1 MLSGTSFLTPLYA
14 GEDYIAPSGYR
25 HKAVV
30 CRCELC
36 GTIKTVMVS
45 NLPRTK
51 SCGCA
56 KLQFIREA
64 NSTHG
69 ESKTRLYR
77 IWSLMKDRC
86 TNPNAEHYDLYGG
99 RGIAVCDEWLQYEPF
114 REWALSNGYRKEL
127 SIDRIDNDKGYEP
140 SNCRWAT
147 QLEQANNKRTNIVIA
162 QNGETKTLGEW
173 AAQLGMEPR
182 ALWWRLYNDGWSEAD
197 AVSVPKGMRRS
208 TYHKQQNSIKE
219 VSQ

>member
-1 MLSGTSFLTPLYA
+1 MSSGVSFLTQLHP
-14 GEDYIAPSGYR
+14 GEDYISPSGGRYET
-25 HKAVV
+25 VV

-36 GTIKTVMVS
+36 GKIKTIMAC
-45 NLPRTK
+45 NLSRTK

-56 KLQFIREA
+56 KLKFISEA

-114 REWALSNGYRKEL
+114 REWALSNGYNKNL
-127 SIDRIDNDKGYEP
+127 SIDRIDNNKGYEP
-140 SNCRWAT
+140 DNCRWAT
-147 QLEQANNKRTNIVIA
+147 RIEQANNKRTNIVITH
-162 QNGETKTLGEW
+162 NGETNTLGEW
-173 AAQLGMEPR
+173 AARLGMEPR
-182 ALWWRLYNDGWSEAD
+182 VLWWRLFNAGWSEAD
-197 AVSVPKGMRRS
+197 TVSVPKGVRRS
-208 TYHKQQNSIKE
+208 EYHKQQNLIAE
-219 VSQ
+219 AVQ